1 MIGVCARKRKAARQ
15 NPNTRACL
23 QAQQTVVRVL
33 TSGGGTSIATCYW
46 KPYQESCMRFTYH
59 PMHIQKEGS
68 FSFFI
73 ETFYLYSG
81 FNTFQVGCNP
91 SYKSPSSNS
100 NEYWINIGQVFEDF
114 HPVWITEKVAVRF
127 SKVITKT
134 LTGRGNNFFVFWLSD
149 FWDLFFSFTYN
160 LSYRFWVC

>member
-1 MIGVCARKRKAARQ
+1 
-15 NPNTRACL
+15 
-23 QAQQTVVRVL
+23 
-33 TSGGGTSIATCYW
+33 
-46 KPYQESCMRFTYH
+46 
-59 PMHIQKEGS
+59 MHIQKEGS

-114 HPVWITEKVAVRF
+114 HPVWITEKVAVPF

-134 LTGRGNNFFVFWLSD
+134 STGRGNNFFVF
-149 FWDLFFSFTYN
+149 
-160 LSYRFWVC
+160 